1 MGFDRDSGC
10 MVHCDGACWVL
21 ALFWKII
28 VSYKGMKALYYSN
41 WMLTSMNWFALCS
54 WESLYFSVLFCHPC
68 YVFGVPI
75 NLCTVLLKYHQ
86 RRNSDSHIRRYSFK
100 TCTINSQELK
110 LCICYLFFKM
120 LHICPYYICGQIG
133 QNTLHTTCQ
142 GLKYSNDR
150 FIFTL
155 YAYVFVRMCVHNVH
169 AWCT

>member
-1 MGFDRDSGC
+1 
-10 MVHCDGACWVL
+10 
-21 ALFWKII
+21 
-28 VSYKGMKALYYSN
+28 
-41 WMLTSMNWFALCS
+41 MNAHINELVCFVFLRIS
-54 WESLYFSVLFCHPC
+54 YFSVLFCHPC

-120 LHICPYYICGQIG
+120 LRVCPCYICGQIG

-155 YAYVFVRMCVHNVH
+155 CAYVFVRMCVHNVH
-169 AWCT
+169 AWCTWWQEEVVRSLGTGVTELVRSHVDSGN